1 MTRVSSKALE
11 KKAKDRRA
19 KAKSDFNP
27 ALNMGKSWENVGKSP
42 TNGKLL
48 GTFSI
53 NGGLV
58 SKLSLIIEG

>member
-1 MTRVSSKALE
+1 VSSKALE

-19 KAKSDFNP
+19 FEVSPQPCTKYGKI
-27 ALNMGKSWENVGKSP
+27 MGKCREIPYTV
-42 TNGKLL
+42 NGKLL

-53 NGGLV
+53 NGGIV